1 MKPLLFLPAV
11 LSTAALSLDLPR
23 RGRSTPER
31 LGTYRNGPFDESAA
45 ETAVHDLRSQRLF
58 VVNAQAATLDVLD
71 RRPAARRRRRKQQL
85 DEQRPRGASR
95 QRAGFASA

>member
-45 ETAVHDLRSQRLF
+45 ETAVTTERGLLCGRRSARWLRPRS
-58 VVNAQAATLDVLD
+58 A
-71 RRPAARRRRRKQQL
+71 PAAPAAQRHGSDRPFAGAERV
-85 DEQRPRGASR
+85 EQVGQDRL
-95 QRAGFASA
+95 